1 MRTSELSN
9 AVAIIGVGC
18 RPFGRYQDTS
28 VRQEAVAAVRQALA
42 DASLSWP
49 DIQYAVGG
57 SMSAGNAD
65 TLVTELGL
73 TGVPFLNVLNGCAT
87 GSSSLISAVQ
97 AISAGAA
104 DFAAVVGFDS
114 HPRGAF
120 TIDPVAL
127 GLGAWYGASGLA
139 LTSQFFA
146 LKIQRYLHEHGL
158 PGELLAKVAA
168 KAFGNGS
175 LNPNAWRRKPL
186 TVADVEASM
195 MLSDP
200 LRQYML
206 CSPGDGA
213 AALILCNAKRA
224 KEFSP
229 HPVYIS
235 AASVRTRR
243 PGSFEVLSPA
253 LSLQRG
259 LSPTVDAAKAAFEMA
274 GIEPADVDLAQLQD
288 TDAGAELIH
297 MAETGLCAD
306 GEQAE
311 LIDSGATELSG
322 RLPIN
327 TDGGCLANGE
337 PIGASGLRQI
347 HENVLQLRG
356 VAGDRQVAGRPR
368 VALSHVYGAPGL
380 SACTIL
386 SR

>member
-1 MRTSELSN
+1 MKNS
-9 AVAIIGVGC
+9 VAIIGIGC

-28 VRQEAVAAVRQALA
+28 VRQEAVLAARLALA
-42 DASLSWP
+42 DAGVSWT

-57 SMSAGNAD
+57 SMDGGSAD
-65 TLVTELGL
+65 TLVADLGL
-73 TGVPFLNVLNGCAT
+73 TGVPFVNVLNGCAT
-87 GSSSLISAVQ
+87 GSSSLISAVHTI
-97 AISAGAA
+97 ASGAA
-104 DFAAVVGFDS
+104 DLALVIGFDS

-120 TIDPVAL
+120 AINPSAL
-127 GLGAWYGASGLA
+127 GLGNWYGEAGLA

-158 PGELLAKVAA
+158 PERLLTKVAA
-168 KAFGNGS
+168 KAFRNGS
-175 LNPNAWRRKPL
+175 LNPLAWRRKPL
-186 TVADVEASM
+186 SEADIDASM

-213 AALILCNAKRA
+213 TALVVCSADRA
-224 KEFSP
+224 RELSP
-229 HPVYIS
+229 HPVYV
-235 AASVRTRR
+235 AASAVRTRR
-243 PGSFEVLSPA
+243 PGSFEVLSPS
-253 LSLQRG
+253 LSVRRG
-259 LSPTVDAAKAAFEMA
+259 ISPTVDAAAAAFEAA

-288 TDAGAELIH
+288 TDAGAEIIH
-297 MAETGLCAD
+297 LAETGLCAD
-306 GEQAE
+306 GEQTE
-311 LIDSGATELSG
+311 LIDSGATELTG

-356 VAGDRQVAGRPR
+356 AAGEHQVAGQPR

-380 SACTIL
+380 SACTL
-386 SR
+386 LTR